1 MRERNRQL
9 EVQSFRWGWLLMR
22 CTTTRSKHFRFRQY
36 VEYSGEMFTS
46 AQFTQ
51 RAVLKFAHYTE
62 ATLIAGQFTNQFH
75 PAFREPQLLIETGPL
90 TDQASYAAQVRQLC
104 HPVQHQVVALGRSDV
119 VAVGP

>member
-1 MRERNRQL
+1 
-9 EVQSFRWGWLLMR
+9 MR

-75 PAFREPQLLIETGPL
+75 PARPMLLKFVNFAILCNTKSSHSVGLMWWLLAREELKLRGKI
-90 TDQASYAAQVRQLC
+90 
-104 HPVQHQVVALGRSDV
+104 SDKWELK
-119 VAVGP
+119 PDLFF